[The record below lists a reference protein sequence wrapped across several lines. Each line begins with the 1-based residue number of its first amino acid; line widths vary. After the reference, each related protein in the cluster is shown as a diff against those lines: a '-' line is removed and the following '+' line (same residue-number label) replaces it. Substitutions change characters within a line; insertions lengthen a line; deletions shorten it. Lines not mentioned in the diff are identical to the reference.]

1 MSGAVMG
8 ENDKIELDGVKLTEA
23 QQKRR
28 RQRNVAIAA
37 VLVSL
42 VVIFYVVTI
51 LKMGPGILARPL

>member
-1 MSGAVMG
+1 MRD
-8 ENDKIELDGVKLTEA
+8 ENDKIELDGVQLTEA
-23 QQKRR
+23 QHKRR
-28 RQRNVAIAA
+28 RQRNFAIAA